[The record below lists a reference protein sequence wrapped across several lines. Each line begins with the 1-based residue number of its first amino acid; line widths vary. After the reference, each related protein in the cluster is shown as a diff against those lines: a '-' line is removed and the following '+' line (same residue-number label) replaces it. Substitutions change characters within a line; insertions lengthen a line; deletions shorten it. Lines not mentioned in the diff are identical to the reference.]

1 MKEVNKPNDIFVST
15 LLNPTADIPDL
26 LANGVNGANT
36 GLLPYNTYKNSQFVQ
51 QAFTNKDGVFD
62 NDQFTKVYQY
72 IHGKRTHN
80 HSLP

>member
-36 GLLPYNTYKNSQFVQ
+36 GLLPYDTYKNSQFV
-51 QAFTNKDGVFD
+51 
-62 NDQFTKVYQY
+62 
-72 IHGKRTHN
+72 
-80 HSLP
+80 